1 MASTEVYSS
10 PEAALADIR
19 GLMSRSGRF
28 LSLSGLSGVWAGA
41 CALAAAGYA
50 YARAGVTPLS
60 GVDYYTAYYRQYQD
74 AAAIEPFV
82 FALGVAT
89 MVAALAGAAFF
100 TLRRARAT
108 GYQLW
113 SATSR
118 QLLSA
123 LVWPLAAGG
132 LLVLAHWRHGD
143 YGYSA
148 AITLIFYGLALLS
161 ASRLLVPEIRALG
174 YCEVALGLLVAFFPA
189 YGIDAWAVGF
199 GVLHVAYGL
208 VMWRRYERLGS
219 RGTRGRHG
227 GLKT

>member
-1 MASTEVYSS
+1 MAASEVYSS

-41 CALAAAGYA
+41 CALAAAAFA
-50 YARAGVTPLS
+50 YWRAGVAPLS

-74 AAAIEPFV
+74 AGAIEPFV
-82 FALGVAT
+82 FTVGVVT
-89 MVAALAGAAFF
+89 IVVAVAGAAFF

-108 GYQLW
+108 NYQLW
-113 SATSR
+113 NATSR

-123 LVWPLAAGG
+123 LLWPLATGG
-132 LLVLAHWRHGD
+132 LLVLAHWYQGD

-161 ASRLLVPEIRALG
+161 ASRYLVPEIRALG
-174 YCEVALGLLVAFFPA
+174 YCEVALGLVVAFLPG
-189 YGIDAWAVGF
+189 YGIDAWALGF
-199 GVLHVAYGL
+199 GVLHIVYGA
-208 VMWRRYERLGS
+208 VMWRRYEKVAKS
-219 RGTRGRHG
+219 
-227 GLKT
+227 